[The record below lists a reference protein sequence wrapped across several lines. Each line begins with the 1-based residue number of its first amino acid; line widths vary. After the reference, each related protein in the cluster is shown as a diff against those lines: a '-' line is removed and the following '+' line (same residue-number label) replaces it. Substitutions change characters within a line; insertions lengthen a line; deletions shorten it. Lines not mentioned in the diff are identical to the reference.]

1 MHNVIMQYLN
11 SVLSCSMRNL
21 ALASLSRLFTIFF
34 PFLQILIP
42 TVVFFHESN
51 Y

>member
-1 MHNVIMQYLN
+1 MINQKLGFIFFESFIYKKIDVFF
-11 SVLSCSMRNL
+11 SVLEV
-21 ALASLSRLFTIFF
+21 
-34 PFLQILIP
+34 LIP